1 MIVLD
6 SSEYMRNG
14 DYLPTRFT
22 AQRDAASAVFMNKLQ
37 ANPESTVGLMTMGGE
52 VKTTFISDFSTF
64 MAGIRDTKIT
74 GKLQLASS
82 IQIAALALKHRQNKH
97 QRQRIVV
104 FLGSP
109 IEDGE
114 RELVQ
119 LAKRMKKNN
128 IAIDVVS
135 FGQEADNEAKL
146 DQFINTVN
154 SNNNSHLLTVPPGP
168 HVLADVVRQSPIL
181 KDGSS
186 QPSSN
191 AFADDDLGFDAA
203 DDPELALALRMS
215 LEEERLRQRQQQQ
228 PPQKD
233 EPEKDQSDKPS
244 STSDQHVE
252 AQHPHESSPARDS
265 EATPAVAEESQDVV
279 MEHDSDQE

>member
-14 DYLPTRFT
+14 DYLPTRFE
-22 AQRDAASAVFMNKLQ
+22 AQLDAANTVFMTKLQ

-52 VKTTFISDFSTF
+52 VKTTFINNFSTF
-64 MAGIRDTKIT
+64 LAGIRDTKIT
-74 GKLQLASS
+74 GRSRLAAS
-82 IQIAALALKHRQNKH
+82 IQIAALSLKHRQNKH

-135 FGQEADNEAKL
+135 FGQEADNESKL
-146 DQFINTVN
+146 DQFIATVN
-154 SNNNSHLLTVPPGP
+154 SNDNSHLLTVPPGP
-168 HVLADVVRQSPIL
+168 HVLSDVVRQSPIL
-181 KDGSS
+181 RDGSS
-186 QPSSN
+186 QPAN
-191 AFADDDLGFDAA
+191 AYVDDDLGFDAA

-215 LEEERLRQRQQQQ
+215 LEEERLRQRQQEQQ
-228 PPQKD
+228 
-233 EPEKDQSDKPS
+233 EPEQGTQPEESQPDQPKSSDA
-244 STSDQHVE
+244 E
-252 AQHPHESSPARDS
+252 AS
-265 EATPAVAEESQDVV
+265 EAAPAAAEESQDVV
-279 MEHDSDQE
+279 MENHSDKE